1 MIGAIADDFTGAT
14 DVAVALRRH
23 GLRTV
28 LYFGLPPDDLAP
40 SKHGTD
46 PSQSDTDTPEHGTDR
61 PARGTDTSDYD
72 AVVIAL
78 KTRTIPKADAVARSL
93 AALDWLRTHVNPD
106 QVFFKYCSTFDST
119 PDGNIGPVLDALADA
134 MGVPV
139 VAMTP
144 SSPEHGRTQYNGYL
158 FVGDVLLGE
167 SSMRHHPL
175 TPMTDS
181 YLPRVLEAQSEYR
194 AGVVT
199 LPQVRGQAIEA
210 RLSELRADGVRYAL
224 VDALDDSDL
233 TTAGRALSGA
243 PLVAGAAGLAAGLA
257 KGRAEGR
264 AEGRAGDS
272 AEGPAVGQ
280 AESPAASR
288 ARADHGEAPV
298 PAAGEPA
305 AVLAGSCSARTLQ
318 QIAAMIEAD
327 RPAYRLD
334 ALADQDPG
342 SLADGALAWYDTL
355 GKDTEAPLIY
365 SSLEPAAL
373 RHVQRQLGTDRSAA
387 ILEEAIGRVAR
398 GLVERGVTRV
408 VSAGGETSGAV
419 VSALGVPGGEI
430 GAEAARGV
438 PWIFTPSGLTLLL
451 KSGNFGEPDLLL
463 EATR

>member
-28 LYFGLPPDDLAP
+28 LHFGLPPDDVAP
-40 SKHGTD
+40 SKHGAD
-46 PSQSDTDTPEHGTDR
+46 PSESDTDTHGHDAEP
-61 PARGTDTSDYD
+61 PAYD

-93 AALDWLRTHVNPD
+93 AALDWLHTHVNPD
-106 QVFFKYCSTFDST
+106 QVYFKYCSTFDST

-134 MGVPV
+134 MEVPV

-158 FVGDVLLGE
+158 FVGDMLLGE
-167 SSMRHHPL
+167 SPMRHHPL

-181 YLPRVLEAQSEYR
+181 YLPRVLETQSAYR

-224 VDALDDSDL
+224 VDALDDADL
-233 TTAGRALSGA
+233 TTAGRALTGA

-257 KGRAEGR
+257 KGLAEGR
-264 AEGRAGDS
+264 ARAG
-272 AEGPAVGQ
+272 
-280 AESPAASR
+280 
-288 ARADHGEAPV
+288 ARTDHGDAPV
-298 PAAGEPA
+298 PVSGEA
-305 AVLAGSCSARTLQ
+305 VAVLAGSCSARTLQ

-327 RPAYRLD
+327 RPTYRLD

-342 SLADGALAWYDTL
+342 SLADGALAWYDAL
-355 GKDTEAPLIY
+355 SKEAGAPLIY

-373 RHVQRQLGTDRSAA
+373 RHVQQELGTDRSAA
-387 ILEEAIGRVAR
+387 ILEEAIGRVAQ

-430 GAEAARGV
+430 GVEAARGV

-463 EATR
+463 EASR